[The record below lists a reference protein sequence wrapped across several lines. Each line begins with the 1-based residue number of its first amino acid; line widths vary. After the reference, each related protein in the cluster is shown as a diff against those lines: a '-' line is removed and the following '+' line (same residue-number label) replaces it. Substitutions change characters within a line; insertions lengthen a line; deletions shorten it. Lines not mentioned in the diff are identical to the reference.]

1 MLNLGPDGTSARLAN
16 GGRVLGKAGSV
27 AALLCRHHDGCTRG
41 QTLVILSPMAV
52 CEDGGPG
59 VYVVAV
65 GLLANGWS
73 LVGAAPLV
81 VGWAGKSEVLWEA
94 EKGY

>member
-1 MLNLGPDGTSARLAN
+1 MNPESVGGGTGLLNEGHGPLKPD
-16 GGRVLGKAGSV
+16 SV
-27 AALLCRHHDGCTRG
+27 AVLQCRLHDGCTRG

-52 CEDGGPG
+52 CEEGGPG

-81 VGWAGKSEVLWEA
+81 VGWAGKSEEFGVA
-94 EKGY
+94 